1 VKIIP
6 KLGANVMTTLPYAQ
20 DTSTKAKRVT
30 IDSVRKV
37 TAVPADF
44 TVVCL
49 LALTGLVVT
58 ALVAACVGS
67 PDFVD
72 FLAPAG

>member
-1 VKIIP
+1 
-6 KLGANVMTTLPYAQ
+6 MTTLPYTQ
-20 DTSTKAKRVT
+20 DTRTKAKRVT

-37 TAVPADF
+37 TGADF

>member
-1 VKIIP
+1 
-6 KLGANVMTTLPYAQ
+6 MTTLPYAR
-20 DTSTKAKRVT
+20 DTRTKAKRVT
-30 IDSVRKV
+30 IDSVRNV
-37 TAVPADF
+37 TGANF

-67 PDFVD
+67 LDFVD

>member
-37 TAVPADF
+37 TGADF

-67 PDFVD
+67 LDFVD